1 MNTEVINASEIKAI
15 IIRESN
21 DDWLIYEE
29 AAKFL
34 GVSKR
39 TMFRYRNNGE
49 LACAKNG
56 RKIYFKKSDLVAYI
70 KSHYKAPEQSS
81 SLNTRKY
88 AK

>member
-1 MNTEVINASEIKAI
+1 MDTEVVNAGEIKAI
-15 IIRESN
+15 IIREST

-70 KSHYKAPEQSS
+70 KSHYEALEQSS
-81 SLNTRKY
+81 PLKSRNY

>member
-1 MNTEVINASEIKAI
+1 MDTEVINASEIKAI
-15 IIRESN
+15 IIRENN
-21 DDWLIYEE
+21 DDWLIYED

-56 RKIYFKKSDLVAYI
+56 RKIYFKKSDLVAFI
-70 KSHYKAPEQSS
+70 KSHYEALEQSS
-81 SLNTRKY
+81 SLKSGNY